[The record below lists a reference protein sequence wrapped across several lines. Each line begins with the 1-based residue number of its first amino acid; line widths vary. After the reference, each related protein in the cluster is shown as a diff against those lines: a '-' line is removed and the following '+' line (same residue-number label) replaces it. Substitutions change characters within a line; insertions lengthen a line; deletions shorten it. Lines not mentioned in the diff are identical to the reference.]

1 MEIKERKI
9 QIMKPRFNLALLLGG
24 FFAGFAAVFLFLKW
38 RDARQ
43 QQVRASQV
51 PPVIPPRVGQ

>member
-1 MEIKERKI
+1 
-9 QIMKPRFNLALLLGG
+9 MKPKYNLALLLGG
-24 FFAGFAAVFLFLKW
+24 FFAGFAAVFLYLKW

-51 PPVIPPRVGQ
+51 PVIPPAPRLPPRVR

>member
-1 MEIKERKI
+1 
-9 QIMKPRFNLALLLGG
+9 MKPKFNLALLFAG
-24 FFAGFAAVFLFLKW
+24 FFAGFAAVWLFQKY

-51 PPVIPPRVGQ
+51 PPRIPPRHRNG